1 MRSNRGQRLRSV
13 RAAGSSPCRHAWE
26 MVIGAPGKG
35 GRFYKFNLQCNCE
48 ENGLQ
53 LSKDWQHCLSYSSKH
68 QIQVPYEGKRWADVW
83 VALQGAAAWL
93 SLKKSRLGDRCCWG
107 CFHPGRA
114 SAKTLRCRGPGSY
127 VMCLNAE
134 PNPLRQARSE
144 NIIAFTVR
152 AEGYNKSKCHS
163 SIKINTQSH
172 LDIEGMELRMTLRMR
187 F

>member
-1 MRSNRGQRLRSV
+1 MDV
-13 RAAGSSPCRHAWE
+13 RCSRPRAHCWE
-26 MVIGAPGKG
+26 MVVGASGK
-35 GRFYKFNLQCNCE
+35 RLLCELNLCNRE

-53 LSKDWQHCLSYSSKH
+53 LRKH
-68 QIQVPYEGKRWADVW
+68 QILDFYEGKSWADVW
-83 VALQGAAAWL
+83 VVLHGATMWF
-93 SLKKSRLGDRCCWG
+93 SLKKSRLGDQCCS
-107 CFHPGRA
+107 FNPGRA
-114 SAKTLRCRGPGSY
+114 SSKTLRCRGPGSY
-127 VMCLNAE
+127 VTCRNAE

-144 NIIAFTVR
+144 NIIAFTAR